1 MWNCSDLPSATGLG
15 PSGRSVINRPI
26 IYTCVMDTKHEE
38 WRDID
43 TDKDTGPYT
52 GCDKEQYTSRK
63 ASSFGSCHLTCRE
76 VCIDQIKLKDRDA
89 CSVGLALPG
98 LGGIA
103 NLLMKWLEPI
113 SHDRMSQSAISVGK
127 HCSKILGLETGGSS
141 LRPSENTRVP
151 GNGLKYIPWLVIS
164 PMSCGGFSRSV
175 NQIILP

>member
-15 PSGRSVINRPI
+15 PSDRSVINRSI
-26 IYTCVMDTKHEE
+26 VYTCVMDTKHEE
-38 WRDID
+38 WSDID

-63 ASSFGSCHLTCRE
+63 ASSFG
-76 VCIDQIKLKDRDA
+76 
-89 CSVGLALPG
+89 
-98 LGGIA
+98 IA
-103 NLLMKWLEPI
+103 NLLMKRLKPI